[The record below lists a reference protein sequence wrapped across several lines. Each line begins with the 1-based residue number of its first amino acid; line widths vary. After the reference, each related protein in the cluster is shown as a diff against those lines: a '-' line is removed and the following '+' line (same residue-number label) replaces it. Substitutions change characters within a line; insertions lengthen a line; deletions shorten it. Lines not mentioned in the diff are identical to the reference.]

1 LAAPGTQVR
10 WARLTGNEPGELL
23 VFDVWG
29 KEGLTALNA
38 DGSKLWQKSRGDGI
52 DDVWATDLDGDGKHE
67 VIVGY
72 NGSTGLHVFEADGKP
87 HWKETS
93 IGNVWHVTAGDVEG
107 DGDVEVVTTSATGK
121 VHVFDATGK
130 SIATLD
136 PGIYATM
143 VRLFR
148 VRGEKADSLLVIGG
162 GPKDAKMVA
171 INAKGQRL
179 WQSDLPP
186 DIKTCASLA
195 VAPKSSWAAAGSM
208 GSDVWVVDTVTG
220 KIIGRHRSQGSPDV
234 AWCAGDNEDPL
245 LLVAST
251 SGLTAW
257 RVTPTVDSGDEE

>member
-1 LAAPGTQVR
+1 MPMAVSFGRNHAAT
-10 WARLTGNEPGELL
+10 
-23 VFDVWG
+23 
-29 KEGLTALNA
+29 
-38 DGSKLWQKSRGDGI
+38 
-52 DDVWATDLDGDGKHE
+52 
-67 VIVGY
+67 
-72 NGSTGLHVFEADGKP
+72 GSTTFGLPTWMATASTK
-87 HWKETS
+87 S
-93 IGNVWHVTAGDVEG
+93 SLVTTAARVCTFSRRMASHT
-107 DGDVEVVTTSATGK
+107 GDVEVVTTSATGK